1 MQNISKP
8 TGYQTFARELRQA
21 VQDQREIKRL
31 QNNLNEFKDKYGDI
45 LGEGEHYKLESGEQF
60 RKTTSTPSS
69 KKSKLDQDKAMAWF
83 IDAMREKRV
92 TRKEFNAIAINH
104 NGRKASLIIEMK

>member
-1 MQNISKP
+1 M
-8 TGYQTFARELRQA
+8 LRC
-21 VQDQREIKRL
+21 VHLNQRGTHH
-31 QNNLNEFKDKYGDI
+31 EFQSQI
-45 LGEGEHYKLESGEQF
+45 FRRLESGEQF